1 MSTNPVEA
9 YHSAL
14 KYGNKVIM
22 QRFSLLGIVKHVLGV
37 DRRYL
42 LRAEET
48 RINFRGKT
56 LAEEALVPGIVQFP
70 LPVQNLLSPEIREG
84 KKLCDDGEVPR
95 TDVLQDIRPSQNEE
109 SDNDELFDWDWSIGS
124 CDCRFYRKWRLPCRH
139 LFHLHFVTDGQTLT
153 TSRLQ
158 QWSLYWEDYGFEL
171 YEVNKQYTAFN
182 PVLREEGA
190 ISPQDRVAAREVTE
204 TLLSSFYELEQAA
217 HRQLGQEGRSF
228 IEWWIGKLRAA
239 ATQLKDLKFDD
250 WKAELPE
257 V

>member
-1 MSTNPVEA
+1 VEA

-42 LRAEET
+42 LRADEA

-56 LAEEALVPGIVQFP
+56 LPEGALVPGKFP

-84 KKLCDDGEVPR
+84 KKLCDDGELPCANM
-95 TDVLQDIRPSQNEE
+95 LQDIRPSQNDE
-109 SDNDELFDWDWSIGS
+109 NDDGNGELFDWDWSNAA

-153 TSRLQ
+153 PLRLQ

-171 YEVNKQYTAFN
+171 YEVN
-182 PVLREEGA
+182 
-190 ISPQDRVAAREVTE
+190 
-204 TLLSSFYELEQAA
+204 
-217 HRQLGQEGRSF
+217 
-228 IEWWIGKLRAA
+228 
-239 ATQLKDLKFDD
+239 
-250 WKAELPE
+250 
-257 V
+257 